1 MIKISPTILAE
12 FENDLFRLHKLL
24 NNRVSDFRNDD
35 LWFIGNLTSKLYAHV
50 YVLDKRSDLISPYE
64 LLVINDLKIE
74 LLCEYV
80 EAVRPKKG
88 WDADIWDR
96 LANIESQDK
105 AQTSRLKIH

>member
-12 FENDLFRLHKLL
+12 FENDLFRLRKLL
-24 NNRVSDFRNDD
+24 NDRASDLRNED
-35 LWFIGNLTSKLYAHV
+35 LWFIGNLTSRLYAHV
-50 YVLDKRSDLISPYE
+50 YVLDQRSDLISPYE
-64 LLVINDLKIE
+64 LRVINDLKIE

-80 EAVRPKKG
+80 EDVHPRNG

-105 AQTSRLKIH
+105 AQTSRQKFH